1 LLWWRLADR
10 RRRFTSAAIAAG
22 TAAAISTVDR
32 FAAWLCRANF
42 SLATALW
49 AGAAV
54 ITLAASA
61 VLALASTVLALRASA
76 VLALSFLT
84 PTAFLLAATAVT
96 TRRALTL
103 GRGVHRVDERG

>member
-1 LLWWRLADR
+1 LC
-10 RRRFTSAAIAAG
+10 G
-22 TAAAISTVDR
+22 T
-32 FAAWLCRANF
+32 NF

-49 AGAAV
+49 ARTAV
-54 ITLAASA
+54 ITLEAAA
-61 VLALASTVLALRASA
+61 VFTLASTVRALRASA